1 MTNLYVLLKST
12 APAEP
17 RYMGTVV
24 AIHPNGTATVELHGG
39 DLLTV
44 RGDTVA
50 VGKNVFV
57 TGNAIEAEAPEMQ
70 IQAKVMV

>member
-12 APAEP
+12 APADP
-17 RYMGTVV
+17 RYVGTVV
-24 AIHPNGTATVELHGG
+24 AIHPNGTSTVELHGG

-57 TGNAIEAEAPEMQ
+57 AGNAIEAEAPAME
-70 IQAKVMV
+70 IQAKIYV